1 MRDEEKAIKAIEAFL
16 SSLIPPPSSL
26 FFMLLVRD

>member
-1 MRDEEKAIKAIEAFL
+1 MG
-16 SSLIPPPSSL
+16 PL